1 MKLRVLHKNLTF
13 KHTHRRYKMFNTATY
28 AFIDGVSDFKK
39 KFVEQTV
46 QHEGIKTAM
55 NTFVDAQT
63 KYTKAAAD
71 AGMQSAM
78 ALGMIFTSKDF
89 YTEMGDQFKA
99 MVPAFNTAKSAKSTK
114 IK

>member
-1 MKLRVLHKNLTF
+1 
-13 KHTHRRYKMFNTATY
+13 MFNTATY

-71 AGMQSAM
+71 AGMQSMM

-89 YTEMGDQFKA
+89 YTEMSDQFKT
-99 MVPAFNTAKSAKSTK
+99 MIPAFDTKKAKK
-114 IK
+114 

>member
-1 MKLRVLHKNLTF
+1 
-13 KHTHRRYKMFNTATY
+13 MFNTATY

-55 NTFVDAQT
+55 NTFVDAQS

-71 AGMQSAM
+71 AGMQSM
-78 ALGMIFTSKDF
+78 MSLGMIFTSKDF
-89 YTEMGDQFKA
+89 YTEMGDQFKS
-99 MVPAFNTAKSAKSTK
+99 MVPAFNTTKTKAK
-114 IK
+114 

>member
-55 NTFVDAQT
+55 NTFIDAQS
-63 KYTKAAAD
+63 KYTKSAAD
-71 AGMQSAM
+71 AGMQSMM
-78 ALGMIFTSKDF
+78 ALGMIFTSKEF
-89 YTEMGDQFKA
+89 YSQLADQYKA
-99 MVPAFNTAKSAKSTK
+99 MVPALNTKKAK
-114 IK
+114 

>member
-39 KFVEQTV
+39 KFVETTV
-46 QHEGIKTAM
+46 QHEGIKTAL
-55 NTFVDAQT
+55 NGFVDAQA

-71 AGMQSAM
+71 AGMQSMM
-78 ALGMIFTSKDF
+78 ALGMIYTSKDF

-99 MVPAFNTAKSAKSTK
+99 MVPAFNAKKAKAK
-114 IK
+114 

>member
-1 MKLRVLHKNLTF
+1 
-13 KHTHRRYKMFNTATY
+13 MFNTATY

-39 KFVEQTV
+39 KLVEQTV

-55 NTFVDAQT
+55 NSFVDAQS

-89 YTEMGDQFKA
+89 YTQLADQYKA
-99 MVPAFNTAKSAKSTK
+99 MVPSFNQKKAK
-114 IK
+114 

>member
-1 MKLRVLHKNLTF
+1 MKLQVLHKNLTF

-46 QHEGIKTAM
+46 QHDGIKNAM
-55 NTFVDAQT
+55 NTFVDAQS

-89 YTEMGDQFKA
+89 YTQLADQYKA
-99 MVPAFNTAKSAKSTK
+99 MVPAFNTAKSKAK
-114 IK
+114 

>member
-1 MKLRVLHKNLTF
+1 
-13 KHTHRRYKMFNTATY
+13 MFNTATY

-55 NTFVDAQT
+55 NSFVDAQS

-78 ALGMIFTSKDF
+78 AMGMIFTSKDF
-89 YTEMGDQFKA
+89 YTQLADQYKA
-99 MVPAFNTAKSAKSTK
+99 MVPAFNTAKSTK
-114 IK
+114 VK

>member
-39 KFVEQTV
+39 KIVEQTV

-55 NTFVDAQT
+55 NTFVDAQS

-89 YTEMGDQFKA
+89 YTEMGNHYKA
-99 MVPAFNTAKSAKSTK
+99 MVPAFNTAKSTKAK
-114 IK
+114 

>member
-1 MKLRVLHKNLTF
+1 
-13 KHTHRRYKMFNTATY
+13 MFNTATY

-46 QHEGIKTAM
+46 QHEGIKNAL
-55 NTFVDAQT
+55 NGFVDAQS

-89 YTEMGDQFKA
+89 YTQLADQYKA
-99 MVPAFNTAKSAKSTK
+99 MVPAFNTAKSKAK
-114 IK
+114 

>member
-1 MKLRVLHKNLTF
+1 
-13 KHTHRRYKMFNTATY
+13 MFNTATY

-55 NTFVDAQT
+55 NTFVDAQS

-89 YTEMGDQFKA
+89 YTQLADQYKT
-99 MVPAFNTAKSAKSTK
+99 MVPAFNIAKSAKSTK
-114 IK
+114 AK

>member
-1 MKLRVLHKNLTF
+1 
-13 KHTHRRYKMFNTATY
+13 MFNTATY

-55 NTFVDAQT
+55 NTFVDAQS

-89 YTEMGDQFKA
+89 YTQLADQYKA
-99 MVPAFNTAKSAKSTK
+99 MVPAVNTNKTKAK
-114 IK
+114 

>member
-1 MKLRVLHKNLTF
+1 
-13 KHTHRRYKMFNTATY
+13 MFNTATY

-39 KFVEQTV
+39 KIVEQTV

-55 NTFVDAQT
+55 NTFVDAQS

-78 ALGMIFTSKDF
+78 ALGMIFTNKDF
-89 YTEMGDQFKA
+89 YTQLADQYKA

-114 IK
+114 VK

>member
-1 MKLRVLHKNLTF
+1 
-13 KHTHRRYKMFNTATY
+13 MFNTATY

-39 KFVEQTV
+39 KLVEQTV

-55 NTFVDAQT
+55 NTFVDAQS

-71 AGMQSAM
+71 AGMQSMM
-78 ALGMIFTSKDF
+78 ALGMIFTSKDY
-89 YTEMGDQFKA
+89 YTQLADQYKA

-114 IK
+114 AK